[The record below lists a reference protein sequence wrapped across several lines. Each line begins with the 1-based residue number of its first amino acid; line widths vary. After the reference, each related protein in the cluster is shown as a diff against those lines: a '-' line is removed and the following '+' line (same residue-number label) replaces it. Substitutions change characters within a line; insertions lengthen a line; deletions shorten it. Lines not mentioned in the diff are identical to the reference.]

1 MSDYKGK
8 VIDTCSDCGKRGPMW
23 SGMPYKCKGCSD
35 KMSKSNDIFDEENDS
50 LIDQRDCFYQYLVS
64 ELEHD
69 IENDCV
75 NLDYYNKELNANW
88 DLCNQIEKYFQAVTQ
103 TKRPDYIYG

>member
-1 MSDYKGK
+1 M
-8 VIDTCSDCGKRGPMW
+8 
-23 SGMPYKCKGCSD
+23 KCKTNKQLLAFAKKIGNKFYDLNGLCYSD
-35 KMSKSNDIFDEENDS
+35 KSNNIFDEENDS

-64 ELEHD
+64 ELKSD

-75 NLDYYNKELNANW
+75 NFDYYNKELNANW